1 MKILIVD
8 DDQNNLFTLESL
20 IKEDIDT
27 QLQIFK
33 AESGQIALQILQ
45 QEQVDLIVL
54 DVEMPEM
61 NGFETAQIIRAQKE
75 TKDIP
80 IVFITAAYDV
90 EEFQE
95 KGFTI
100 DKMNYLTKPFD
111 PDKFIRIIESYLN

>member
-1 MKILIVD
+1 
-8 DDQNNLFTLESL
+8 
-20 IKEDIDT
+20 
-27 QLQIFK
+27 
-33 AESGQIALQILQ
+33 
-45 QEQVDLIVL
+45 VDLIVL

>member
-95 KGFTI
+95 KRL
-100 DKMNYLTKPFD
+100 Y
-111 PDKFIRIIESYLN
+111 Y